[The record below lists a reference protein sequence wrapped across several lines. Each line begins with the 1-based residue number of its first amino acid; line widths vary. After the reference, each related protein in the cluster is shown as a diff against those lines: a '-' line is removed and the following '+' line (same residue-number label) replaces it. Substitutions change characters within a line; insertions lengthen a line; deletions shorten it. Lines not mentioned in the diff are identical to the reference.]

1 MSKIAVERQGP
12 VARVVLK
19 NPPLNTLDV
28 PLMNELAVAFKALA
42 AEPVDKRPRAILLG
56 SGTSGHF
63 SSGIDPRAVL
73 EADVYGRKNVFLALG
88 ALVEAIWFCHI
99 PVVCD
104 INGPALAGGA
114 VLATLGDF
122 ALIDGNAGKIC
133 FSEVKVGLPVPYFVQ
148 RLIMSKTNPSAWN
161 EIILLGKNIDANE
174 ALRLGFA
181 NAVYSSETEREE
193 AVASLVGRIVRL
205 PPAVLSHTLHEKRS
219 PERAWLAEFHGG
231 LAAFSDFLTDDFL
244 GKGLKAVVKGESPK
258 F

>member
-1 MSKIAVERQGP
+1 MSRITVDRQGP

-19 NPPLNTLDV
+19 NPPFNTLDL
-28 PLMNELAVAFKALA
+28 PMMTGLATTFTALA
-42 AEPVDKRPRAILLG
+42 AEPVATRPRAIVLA
-56 SGTSGHF
+56 SGVSGQF
-63 SSGIDPRAVL
+63 SSGVDPRAVL
-73 EADVYGRKNVFLALG
+73 ETTIDGRKQVFLTLG
-88 ALVEAIWFCHI
+88 GLVEAIWFCHI

-122 ALIDGNAGKIC
+122 AVIDGNAGKIC
-133 FSEVKVGLPVPYFVQ
+133 YSEVKVGLPVPYFVQ

-161 EIILLGKNIDANE
+161 EVILLGKNIDANE

-181 NAVYSSETEREE
+181 NAIYNNETERDETLQ
-193 AVASLVGRIVRL
+193 SLLGRITRL
-205 PPAVLSHTLHEKRS
+205 PPAVLSQTLREKRA
-219 PERAWLAEFHGG
+219 PDRAWLAQFQGSLAEFT
-231 LAAFSDFLTDDFL
+231 DFLTDDFL